1 MVFIVP
7 KKSPPCFR
15 QTAAMQFSRLDMN
28 TSSQQSWKQRI
39 HSLGFRLPL
48 IIVSVVLLTALAIS
62 GSSSWVSLRDGQRQV
77 MYRMESVI
85 AFKETQLLDW
95 CHGLQEGLQAI
106 LDDPKNAWHFTVV
119 LQPTDSIKLFRKTS
133 YNYFQLLFQKLIT
146 QTHWFEELF
155 LLDATGTVV
164 LSTIPT
170 NEGRSYAN
178 MAFAEKAIS
187 PPIRMSPDSPF
198 SVLFFSPVA
207 DPSGKFVGS
216 IIGRAGL
223 EVMNGIMETQ
233 LGLDETGET
242 FLIETNAMI
251 VTATRTALNQ
261 AIPYHN
267 DGARQAMAQRATAFG
282 RYENY
287 AGDAVVGMYRWIPEL
302 QVIIAAEQLET
313 KAFQVMYSAL
323 RISLSIA
330 GVAVLIAMLIGFKLT
345 RKITLPLNSLAQAA
359 RQIADGEVVLGLPY
373 VTSQDEI
380 GVFTQAFETML
391 HRLNSILRELDELI
405 RSIQEGKLSIRGHA
419 DDFTGRWREL
429 VVGVNLV
436 IDAFVT
442 RIVTTSSALDRL
454 SRGDV
459 PEKVTAEYHGDFNTI
474 KNHLNLLI
482 DVTQETTHIAEE
494 IAHGNLMMRARERS
508 EQDRMMQALNLMIT
522 RLNDFLN
529 EMDGLVH
536 TVKQGKL
543 ESRGRTEGFEGGWRD
558 LVSGV
563 NDVLNAFAEMT
574 MLSERL
580 KEENLRMSAEIAVTR
595 RLQMMILPPPEELQ
609 QIEELEIVGFMQ
621 SADEV
626 GGDYYDALKGQGGI
640 INIGIGDVT
649 GHGLES
655 GVLMLMT
662 QTAIRTLIEHG
673 ETDPVALL
681 ETLNRTIYKNI
692 QRMKVDRALTLAFIH
707 YQGGVVKIVGQHEE
721 MLIVRQGGQVE
732 RVDTIN
738 LGFPL
743 GLVEHISHLVSEYM
757 VTLHPGE
764 SVVLYTDGITEAE
777 NTENVLYG
785 LDRLCQVLSRNWNGS
800 AEAIKQAIVN
810 DVIGFIGQQV
820 VYDDLTLVV
829 LKQK

>member
-1 MVFIVP
+1 
-7 KKSPPCFR
+7 
-15 QTAAMQFSRLDMN
+15 MQFSRLDMN

-119 LQPTDSIKLFRKTS
+119 LQPSDSIKLFRKTS
-133 YNYFQLLFQKLIT
+133 YNYFQMLFQKLIT

-178 MAFAEKAIS
+178 MDFAEKAIS

-216 IIGRAGL
+216 IIGRAGM

-267 DGARQAMAQRATAFG
+267 DGAHQAMAQRATAFG

-419 DDFTGRWREL
+419 DDFIGRWREL

-626 GGDYYDALKGQGGI
+626 GGDYYDVLKGQGGI

-757 VTLHPGE
+757 ITLHPGE

-777 NTENVLYG
+777 NTEKVLYG

-800 AEAIKQAIVN
+800 AEAMKQAIVN